1 MIPII
6 PREVPRRVATLLL
19 RFAICIAPRNTH
31 DWGRA
36 MLSELNHVEGNWA
49 ALIWAIGGA
58 GVLVKHAMLAVIL
71 PGSHRPTVTS
81 ANELFA
87 KERPMRKT
95 TLVAIAASTVA
106 SLLFFLAPVFR
117 QAFRVSLAQWHDVL
131 HVGSPFGEQPS
142 DAALEALAQKAR
154 QNRDPEAL
162 AFAAVRRCDQKNN
175 ARLADEAV
183 RLDPN
188 LTWIYAIVAVECPWR
203 PEIDSWI
210 PELEKWDSENALP
223 YLITAEEIDIDQVVR
238 EKIPHRADEEPPAW
252 QAAMA
257 RAFRSS
263 KLDTYSRRLREL
275 DRRVL
280 LRYRIDDPFEALEGD
295 SWYGLPSY
303 GAQDA
308 SCYAE
313 WLIEAGGSL
322 EARGDPKGAREKYW
336 AVARFGQMLGS
347 RGGFFVSRERKEAY
361 QRLGTLSEMDGNKR
375 EATFYASLRDQLDR
389 EAEEERASWGSRFP
403 GSSVSHWNAFLV
415 RLAGLS
421 MLVSGLLL
429 LACAVG
435 VLVRTRSVRWP
446 SLRPSPLTLA
456 LAFASALGALLSS
469 AVLFVSYWPY
479 SELLQRFLR
488 NGDDVGLSELS
499 GFLGDA
505 RLPLGSQFNLG
516 PGSWYVASWDAVFYF
531 WLALTILCVLG
542 LLIAVVRHLE
552 TRPRP
557 RAG

>member
-1 MIPII
+1 MNPREI
-6 PREVPRRVATLLL
+6 PRRIATWLL
-19 RFAICIAPRNTH
+19 RFAIWIAPHDTH
-31 DWGRA
+31 DWGRG
-36 MLSELNHVEGNWA
+36 MLSELHHVQGNWA

-58 GVLVKHAMLAVIL
+58 GVLGKHAMLAVIL
-71 PGSHRPTVTS
+71 PGSHRRTVTS

-87 KERPMRKT
+87 KERPVRKT
-95 TLVAIAASTVA
+95 TLVAIAACTVA

-117 QAFRVSLAQWHDVL
+117 QAFRVSLAQWHDVV
-131 HVGSPFGEQPS
+131 HVGSPFSEQS
-142 DAALEALAQKAR
+142 DAALEALARKAQ

-162 AFAAVRRCDQKNN
+162 AFAAVRLSDQTDNT
-175 ARLADEAV
+175 RLAEEAV
-183 RLDPN
+183 RLDTN
-188 LTWIYAIVAVECPWR
+188 LTWIYAIIAVECPWR
-203 PEIDSWI
+203 PGMDSWI
-210 PELEKWDSENALP
+210 PELEKWDPQNALP
-223 YLITAEEIDIDQVVR
+223 YLITTEKIDIDQVVG
-238 EKIPHRADEEPPAW
+238 EKIPHRTAEEPPAW

-280 LRYRIDDPFEALEGD
+280 VRYRIDDPFKALGLD

-303 GAQDA
+303 AAWD
-308 SCYAE
+308 SSRYAE
-313 WLIEAGGSL
+313 FLIESGGAL
-322 EARGDPKGAREKYW
+322 EARGDPKGAAEKYW
-336 AVARFGQMLGS
+336 AVARFGQMLGP
-347 RGGFFVSRERKEAY
+347 RGGFFVSRESKEAY
-361 QRLGTLSEMDGNKR
+361 KRLGTLSEMEGNQA

-389 EAEEERASWGSRFP
+389 EAEKERASWRSGFG

-421 MLVSGLLL
+421 MLFCGGLLL
-429 LACAVG
+429 ICAVG
-435 VLVRTRSVRWP
+435 VMVRARSLRLP

-456 LAFASALGALLSS
+456 LAFASAIGALLSS

-479 SELLQRFLR
+479 SELFERFLR
-488 NGDDVGLSELS
+488 DGDDGGLSELS

-516 PGSWYVASWDAVFYF
+516 PGSWYVGVWNVVFYF
-531 WLALTILCVLG
+531 WSAVTILCVLA
-542 LLIAVVRHLE
+542 LLIAVVRYFE

-557 RAG
+557 RAA